1 MDRVFEGRGAGGL
14 IETRKWSKGKMA
26 VSHTVDPGS
35 SPGLRGLFFSSG
47 LSLTI
52 ADHQLVF
59 GAAPAHSQTHW
70 FHCL

>member
-35 SPGLRGLFFSSG
+35 SPGLRGLFFFPQVS
-47 LSLTI
+47 
-52 ADHQLVF
+52 
-59 GAAPAHSQTHW
+59 HSP
-70 FHCL
+70 